1 MNIRRIEKK
10 DSRKK
15 QQDIADLELE
25 DPENENYIKELKDEI
40 ENSESSLNY
49 LEESIS
55 MLERTSMKLY
65 PVVNEV
71 IKRMIGEN
79 SSGDQ
84 PTKEDAKSDG
94 DVEKLLLRDES

>member
-15 QQDIADLELE
+15 EQDIADLELE

-84 PTKEDAKSDG
+84 PTKEDTKSDG